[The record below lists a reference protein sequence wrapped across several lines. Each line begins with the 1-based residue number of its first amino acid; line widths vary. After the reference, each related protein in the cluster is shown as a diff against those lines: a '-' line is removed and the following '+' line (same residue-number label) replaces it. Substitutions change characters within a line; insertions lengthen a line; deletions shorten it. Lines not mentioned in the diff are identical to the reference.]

1 MSEILGFKLVRKDLT
16 TPKGGME
23 LRYLPG
29 AVLRSDH
36 AVNKANTFGC
46 PSVEGDGLCV
56 ARTIQGAQSG
66 GSPFE
71 VMVLVAYQQD
81 DILGHEN
88 NESKVRVRSL
98 RVLDPI
104 IDVHRW
110 LRRYGAGADLS
121 RADLSGADLSRA
133 NLSRAD
139 LSGAN
144 LSGANLSG
152 ANLSGADLSRANL
165 SGAYLSGANLSGA
178 NLSGAYLSRAN
189 LSGVLH
195 DEFTRWPAGF
205 DMGRLS

>member
-36 AVNKANTFGC
+36 AVNKANTSGC

-56 ARTIQGAQSG
+56 AHRIHGAQSG

-71 VMVLVAYQQD
+71 VMVLVAYQPD

-110 LRRYGAGADLS
+110 LRRYGSGANLY
-121 RADLSGADLSRA
+121 RADLYRANLTGANLSRA
-133 NLSRAD
+133 NLSRAN

-152 ANLSGADLSRANL
+152 ANLSRANLTGANLYGADLYRAD
-165 SGAYLSGANLSGA
+165 
-178 NLSGAYLSRAN
+178 
-189 LSGVLH
+189 H
-195 DEFTRWPAGF
+195 DESTRWPAGF
-205 DMGRLS
+205 DLGRLS